1 MTQPSRLDIRRHQE
15 LFDGDT
21 FDKKVTVI
29 GAGATGS
36 WLVLQLAK
44 LGITNIHVYDFD
56 VVEEHNI
63 PNQIFGLGHVGK
75 PKVEML
81 ASIVEGYTGTRI
93 TTYNEP
99 YVAQRLS
106 GYVFAMVDSMAV
118 RKQIFDNVKFKR
130 NVHHFIEPRM
140 GLNEARIYNV
150 DPTDANQVEK
160 YEGCW
165 YSDDDAEVS
174 ACGTSQSVITTALFT
189 ASTCARQLINHHN
202 GVELDNELL
211 VDLVYNNIYPTRW

>member
-1 MTQPSRLDIRRHQE
+1 MTSRLDIRRHQE
-15 LFDGDT
+15 LFDAEK

-56 VVEEHNI
+56 TVEEHNI
-63 PNQIFGLGHVGK
+63 PNQLFGLQHVGAL
-75 PKVEML
+75 KVAAL
-81 ASIVEGYTGTRI
+81 QSIVLEQTGTSI
-93 TTYNEP
+93 TTYEEP
-99 YVAQRLS
+99 YVKQRLS

-118 RKQIFDNVKFKR
+118 RQQIFEQVKLKKA
-130 NVHHFIEPRM
+130 VTHFVEPRM

-150 DPTDANQVEK
+150 NPLDVNQIEK

-165 YSDDDAEVS
+165 YSDDEAEVS
-174 ACGTSQSVITTALFT
+174 ACGTSLSVITTALFT
-189 ASTCARQLINHHN
+189 ASTCARQLINHFN
-202 GVELDNELL
+202 GVDLDNELL
-211 VDLVYNNIYPTRW
+211 VDLMYNNIYPTKW

>member
-21 FDKKVTVI
+21 FNKKVTII

-36 WLVLQLAK
+36 WLALQLAK

-63 PNQIFGLGHVGK
+63 PNQIFGLQHIGK
-75 PKVEML
+75 PKVEAL
-81 ASIVEGYTGTRI
+81 YDIIQEQTGTQI
-93 TTYNEP
+93 HINNMP
-99 YVAQRLS
+99 YVDQRLS

-118 RKQIFDNVKFKR
+118 RKQIFDQCKYKR

-150 DPTDANQVEK
+150 DPCDANQVEK

-165 YSDDDAEVS
+165 YSDDEAEVS

-211 VDLVYNNIYPTRW
+211 VDLVYNNIYPTKW